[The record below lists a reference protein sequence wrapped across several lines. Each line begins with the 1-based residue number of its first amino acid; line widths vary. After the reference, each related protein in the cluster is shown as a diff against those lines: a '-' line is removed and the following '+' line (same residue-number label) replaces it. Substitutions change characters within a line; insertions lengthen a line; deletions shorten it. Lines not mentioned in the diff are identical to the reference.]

1 MRCPGGAVAERM
13 GTTLA
18 VVVRG
23 KDGKHYPARRH
34 TDAELD
40 RIVHETH
47 RAHCRMGLSQRAT
60 AARLAEL
67 GIRRSAGAVAR
78 DLALYRC
85 DVCRQPGD
93 GGPVP

>member
-1 MRCPGGAVAERM
+1 M

-23 KDGKHYPARRH
+23 KDGKMYPAKRR

-47 RAHCRMGLSQRAT
+47 RAHCTMGLSQRAT

-85 DVCRQPGD
+85 DRCREAGGD
-93 GGPVP
+93 GPVP